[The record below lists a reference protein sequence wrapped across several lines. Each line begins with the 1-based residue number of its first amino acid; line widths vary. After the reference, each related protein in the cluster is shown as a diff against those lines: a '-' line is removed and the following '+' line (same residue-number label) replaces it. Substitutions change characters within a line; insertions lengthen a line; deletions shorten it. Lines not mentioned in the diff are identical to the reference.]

1 MNEIGHFGLVRTI
14 LSDVKKYDN
23 EMEDDMEEDIVDIK
37 EEVDNIIDINN
48 NQI

>member
-1 MNEIGHFGLVRTI
+1 
-14 LSDVKKYDN
+14 
-23 EMEDDMEEDIVDIK
+23 MEDDMEEDIVDIK